1 VGCHQDLAGGHE
13 EGTVAITESDRILG
27 TLRRG
32 TGAERRL
39 FALKGPEK
47 S

>member
-1 VGCHQDLAGGHE
+1 M
-13 EGTVAITESDRILG
+13 AITESDRILG